1 MTRMIG
7 RVLRAALVALPWLL
21 PAATGANAADT
32 KTVSTIGNYQ
42 AADRQAFLEA
52 GARKEGQLLVYAVG
66 SQIDPVI
73 KAFGEKY
80 PFLTVKVFKGDIPLL
95 LRKVTEEY
103 RAGVFNVDAYELD
116 DYGLEL
122 LRNNKMLV
130 PFSSPEAANYGPE
143 AIEPKKNWVFMRE
156 DYASLG
162 FNTSTYSPDQVPHS
176 HADLLDPKWTGK
188 LGVSATESTLTVWV
202 GAMVVSEGEDFVRKL
217 KPQNMTLYN
226 MGGPAVAN
234 LVVSGEAPLVVNN
247 RYSHMY
253 VRRRDGGKVAW
264 RAIGPS
270 YTAVSGVALP
280 TRAQNPHA
288 AMLFIDFMLSAQAQK
303 IYTDDLG
310 YVSLR
315 KDMASKS
322 PPVQKLYLAQRPNY
336 ARDYEK
342 WNKLANE
349 VFRSGR

>member
-1 MTRMIG
+1 MTRMI
-7 RVLRAALVALPWLL
+7 VWAALIALSWL
-21 PAATGANAADT
+21 PTATGAHAADAN
-32 KTVSTIGNYQ
+32 TVSTIGNYQ

-122 LRNNKMLV
+122 LRNSKMLV

-143 AIEPKKNWVFMRE
+143 AIEAKKNWIFMRE

-162 FNTSTYSPDQVPHS
+162 FNTSTYSPDQVPRS
-176 HADLLDPKWTGK
+176 HADLLDPKWKGK

-253 VRRRDGGKVAW
+253 VRSRDGGKVAW